1 MDCSSGIL
9 ISDLWDHLPVFQI
22 LSNLKIPK
30 PKMISYKKR
39 KVTKENI
46 DNLHNAFQN
55 INWEYLG
62 NSVNDVDDAYSNF
75 QETFLSLY
83 NTCIPEKNYS

>member
-1 MDCSSGIL
+1 
-9 ISDLWDHLPVFQI
+9 
-22 LSNLKIPK
+22 
-30 PKMISYKKR
+30 MISYKKR
-39 KVTKENI
+39 EVTKENF
-46 DNLHNAFQN
+46 DKLRNAIQN

-62 NSVNDVDDAYSNF
+62 NFNDVDDAYSNF